1 MTAHLRPLDFWRGPS
16 VALALVAAIWLGLG
30 GLLGGCTMDTAQ
42 QRTVSGAGIGAAAG
56 AAGGALFGAMAG
68 VPGTGAAIG
77 AAVGTAI
84 GGAGGYIYDQF
95 KEREAAQA
103 EAARLRQENEQLRQ
117 EQSGQQGSTATN

>member
-1 MTAHLRPLDFWRGPS
+1 MTAQLRPIDRWRGPTG
-16 VALALVAAIWLGLG
+16 ALVLVAAIWLATAGI
-30 GLLGGCTMDTAQ
+30 LGGCTMNTTE

-84 GGAGGYIYDQF
+84 GGAGGYIYDQV

-103 EAARLRQENEQLRQ
+103 ENTQLRQENEQLRQ
-117 EQSGQQGSTATN
+117 EQSQQGSTAAN